1 MEELV
6 PQVVINGGIK
16 FDEINFKKMAK
27 GGYFPKFKI
36 NKRYFS

>member
-16 FDEINFKKMAK
+16 FDEYYFKKMAK
-27 GGYFPKFKI
+27 GGGFPKFKI
-36 NKRYFS
+36 DKRNIS